1 MRGDDEPASLHPVSI
16 FPLGSWFFSPY
27 FSCLTQESQ
36 PSPSETCCC
45 RRGREADLNH
55 REFKK
60 RDVVT
65 VRAPLLLGEDGQ
77 AQGNFRGRGSSPQLH
92 LHSKAGFSATRHSP
106 PRDSRHQR
114 QKMEPKEPEVSQIS
128 RKIDARKKESSKRLS
143 GPSRP
148 RPPLG

>member
-1 MRGDDEPASLHPVSI
+1 MRGDDEPASLRPVSI
-16 FPLGSWFFSPY
+16 LPLGSWFFSPY

-36 PSPSETCCC
+36 PGPSETCCC
-45 RRGREADLNH
+45 RREWEADLNH

-60 RDVVT
+60 RDAVT
-65 VRAPLLLGEDGQ
+65 VRAPPLLGKDGQ

-114 QKMEPKEPEVSQIS
+114 QKMEPQEPELSQI
-128 RKIDARKKESSKRLS
+128 RKIDARKKESSKRHSGLS
-143 GPSRP
+143 HP